1 MAFTLLYNTYQQ
13 DFDLYPPNFFK
24 CCGISI
30 LRVLE
35 ISNKE
40 LNWEVSDAPGR
51 TESYALGGMVPGQP
65 GFGVRP
71 MNRRMG
77 GNAPSDTIIQDD
89 RIPNPSDFLEKGGK
103 VKK

>member
-1 MAFTLLYNTYQQ
+1 MPTVKDKVTG
-13 DFDLYPPNFFK
+13 K
-24 CCGISI
+24 VISEHPYTPEGKEQAE
-30 LRVLE
+30 E

-71 MNRRMG
+71 MNRGMG